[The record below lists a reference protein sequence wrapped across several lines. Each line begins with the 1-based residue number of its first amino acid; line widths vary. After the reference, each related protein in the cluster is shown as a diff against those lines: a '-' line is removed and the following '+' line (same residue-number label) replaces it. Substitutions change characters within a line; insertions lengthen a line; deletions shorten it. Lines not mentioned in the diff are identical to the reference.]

1 MIAPGPTLETQRLIL
16 RPPAAEDLD
25 GWAQMMA
32 DAEAARF
39 IGGQMSRAQAWRM
52 MATIAGSWAMNG
64 FGMFSLIEKDSGLW
78 AGRIGPWRPEGW
90 PGNEIA
96 WGLHPR
102 FHGQGYAV
110 EAATAA
116 LDWAV
121 DVLGWT
127 QVVHCIDPANAPSI
141 KVAQRIGS
149 RFLGPG
155 RMPEPYQ
162 DAEIHL
168 WGQSAEEWK
177 ARR

>member
-1 MIAPGPTLETQRLIL
+1 MG
-16 RPPAAEDLD
+16 
-25 GWAQMMA
+25 
-32 DAEAARF
+32 
-39 IGGQMSRAQAWRM
+39 RAHR
-52 MATIAGSWAMNG
+52 
-64 FGMFSLIEKDSGLW
+64 
-78 AGRIGPWRPEGW
+78 PWRPEGW

-96 WGLHPR
+96 WGLHPG
-102 FHGQGYAV
+102 FHGKGYAV

-121 DVLGWT
+121 EVLGWT

-168 WGQSAEEWK
+168 WGQSADEWK
-177 ARR
+177 ARRNA